1 MGIEI
6 ILGAAALAVGL
17 VSTAASTSAA
27 NKAAAAQKESQNI
40 QLGQSQV
47 QARENRRQLLREER
61 IRRARIMQ
69 GSNNAGGSGS
79 SGEAGA
85 LGAITTN
92 VDSQVAASRGESK
105 ANTGI
110 NLFNQRAQD
119 YQNQAQQA
127 LAWGEVFQGGLTTFG
142 NIFEQ
147 K

>member
-17 VSTAASTSAA
+17 VSTGVSVNAA
-27 NKAAAAQKESQNI
+27 NKSAAAQKEAQNI

-61 IRRARIMQ
+61 IRRARILQ
-69 GSNNAGGSGS
+69 GSENAGGSGS

-85 LGAITTN
+85 IGAINTN
-92 VDSQVAASRGESK
+92 VSGQIAASAGESK

-110 NLFNQRAQD
+110 NFQSQKALD
-119 YQNQAQQA
+119 YDNKAKQA
-127 LAWGEVFQGGLTTFG
+127 LAWGEVFQGGINSFA
-142 NIFEQ
+142 NIFDQ
-147 K
+147 